1 MDAQVQL
8 PFIFDVEKD
17 LPMRVTLYPTGH
29 LAIGLEE
36 FMKEFGYSSI
46 PPELALEVQDFLK
59 KNYSGKELN
68 EDHGKRI
75 AEEIACIARAHIG
88 KKKPRAKKKV
98 QSGPGP

>member
-36 FMKEFGYSSI
+36 YLQEFGVSAI
-46 PPELALEVQDFLK
+46 PTELQVEVQAFLK
-59 KNYSGKELN
+59 KTYSGKELTE
-68 EDHGKRI
+68 EDGKRI
-75 AEEIACIARAHIG
+75 SEEIACIARAHMN
-88 KKKPRAKKKV
+88 KKKPRGKKKM
-98 QSGPGP
+98 

>member
-36 FMKEFGYSSI
+36 FMKEYGHAAI
-46 PPELALEVQDFLK
+46 PPDLQAEVQAFLK
-59 KNYSGKELN
+59 KEYSGKELT
-68 EDHGKRI
+68 EDDGKRI
-75 AEEIACIARAHIG
+75 SEEIACIARAHMN
-88 KKKPRAKKKV
+88 KKKPRGKKKV
-98 QSGPGP
+98 